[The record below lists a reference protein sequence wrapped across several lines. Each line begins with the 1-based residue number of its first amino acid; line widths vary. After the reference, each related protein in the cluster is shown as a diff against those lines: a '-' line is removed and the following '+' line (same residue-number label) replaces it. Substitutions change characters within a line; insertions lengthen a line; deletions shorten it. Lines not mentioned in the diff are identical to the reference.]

1 MSQAVSDIEIIKGGF
16 PAEYGGRLSSILDIK
31 VKEGN
36 MKEWKVNGGL
46 GIISGSLS
54 VDGPIKKDTTSVLL
68 SLRRTWIDQVSK
80 PIISLV
86 QNSFDFG
93 SLEAGGNYYF
103 YDLNFKLVHKLS
115 QKDQI
120 NFSFYSWL

>member
-1 MSQAVSDIEIIKGGF
+1 M
-16 PAEYGGRLSSILDIK
+16 
-31 VKEGN
+31 
-36 MKEWKVNGGL
+36 
-46 GIISGSLS
+46 
-54 VDGPIKKDTTSVLL
+54 
-68 SLRRTWIDQVSK
+68 
-80 PIISLV
+80 

-120 NFSFYSWL
+120 NFSFYSGSDNFSGMVTEEEEGVNMTIIGIIMEVQIMVSCGAI

>member
-1 MSQAVSDIEIIKGGF
+1 M
-16 PAEYGGRLSSILDIK
+16 
-31 VKEGN
+31 
-36 MKEWKVNGGL
+36 

-68 SLRRTWIDQVSK
+68 SVRRTWIDQVSK
-80 PIISLV
+80 PLLSLV

-120 NFSFYSWL
+120 NFSFYSGSDNFSGMVTEEEEGCK